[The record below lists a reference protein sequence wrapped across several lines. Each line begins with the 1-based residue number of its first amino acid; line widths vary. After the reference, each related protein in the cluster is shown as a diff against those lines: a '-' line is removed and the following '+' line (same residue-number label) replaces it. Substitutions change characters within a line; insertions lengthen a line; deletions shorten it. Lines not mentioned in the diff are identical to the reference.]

1 MADELTELKARYERL
16 NALYHVGNIIHSTLD
31 SQEAL
36 QLILAEAVRLMRASS
51 GSTALINPTT
61 GFLEILASKGL
72 PEKAA
77 ELKLRVGE
85 GITGWVARAG
95 KAARVGDVSRDRRY
109 IMIRP
114 DVRSELAVPL
124 EVNGEVRGV
133 LNVDSERRDAFSA
146 DDQELLEALAG
157 QAAKVI
163 HNTWLYE
170 QLRLK
175 AGLFQSLA
183 SVSQT
188 INSTLNLDDA
198 LKVITHEASAL
209 MRAKMCSL
217 KLLDESRQFLDLR
230 ASHGAS
236 ETYLS
241 QPRLS
246 VEESL
251 LGIVVR
257 RKKPI
262 QVQNVQ
268 LSSRYQSVEIARK
281 EGLVALLSV
290 PLLFAGEVIGALSVY
305 TGQPY
310 SFSNEE
316 IRILSALAELSAIA
330 IEKARLYERV
340 VDVEEQL
347 RQNEKLSAL
356 GLLAA
361 EVAHEIRNPLTVM
374 KMLYHSLDLKFPVD
388 DPRDKD
394 ARIIG
399 EKIDHL
405 NKIVEQILDFART
418 TEPELAPVNL
428 NDLIDELGQ
437 RLCAPPGH
445 ALHLLDRFSRQA
457 RKHLAEPERAIAG
470 DFVFLQH
477 VQRIV
482 DRLHVDAREAS
493 PDPADGIERTIV
505 HAAPFE
511 VGKTLV
517 DDFARLVGIFLRGIH
532 QAERSERQRDGFAD
546 LAVSDADHVET
557 AAAEIGDEPVG
568 IGDSCDD
575 AFGGDARFIF
585 AGKQA
590 HRRAPGGLRATD
602 ELRAVRSVA
611 RRRRGHGFAHGCVQT
626 VGQHL
631 EAGQRLQ
638 RHGAA
643 FAVQPAGRYHVA
655 TDAAD
660 RFFVVERGGGARLR
674 LIDHQT
680 HRVRADVDDGQQIGR

>member
-1 MADELTELKARYERL
+1 MKTPNFEPGEDEARMAHELAELKARHERL
-16 NALYHVGNIIHSTLD
+16 NSLYQVGNVIHSTLD

-36 QLILAEAVRLMRASS
+36 QLILSEAMRLMRATS
-51 GSTALINPTT
+51 GSAVLINPTT

-72 PEKAA
+72 PDKAA

-95 KAARVGDVSRDRRY
+95 KPARIGDVSSDPRY
-109 IMIRP
+109 IMVRP
-114 DVRSELAVPL
+114 EVRSELAVPL

-133 LNVDSERRDAFSA
+133 LNMDSDRRDAFSA
-146 DDQELLEALAG
+146 EDQALLEELAV

-163 HNTWLYE
+163 QNTWLYE

-198 LKVITHEASAL
+198 LKVITREASAL
-209 MRAKMCSL
+209 MRAKLCSL

-230 ASHGAS
+230 ASYGAS
-236 ETYLS
+236 EAYLS
-241 QPRLS
+241 QPRLG

-262 QVQNVQ
+262 QVENVQ
-268 LSSRYQSVEIARK
+268 LSTRYQSVEIARQ
-281 EGLVALLSV
+281 ESLVALLSV
-290 PLLFAGEVIGALSVY
+290 PLIFAGEAIGALSVY
-305 TGQPY
+305 TGEPY

-374 KMLYHSLDLKFPVD
+374 KMLYHSLDLKFPAG

-394 ARIIG
+394 ARIIS

-418 TEPELAPVNL
+418 TEPNLAPVNL
-428 NDLIDELGQ
+428 NDIIDELG
-437 RLCAPPGH
+437 
-445 ALHLLDRFSRQA
+445 LLVRHKLKNQNIQLVR
-457 RKHLAEPERAIAG
+457 HLAQKLPMVMGEAAQLEQAFLNLLLNAAEAMPRGGKLTVATRP
-470 DFVFLQH
+470 VFLPRSAAKPTYVAVEFKDTGQGMNEE
-477 VQRIV
+477 QR
-482 DRLHVDAREAS
+482 
-493 PDPADGIERTIV
+493 
-505 HAAPFE
+505 
-511 VGKTLV
+511 
-517 DDFARLVGIFLRGIH
+517 
-532 QAERSERQRDGFAD
+532 
-546 LAVSDADHVET
+546 
-557 AAAEIGDEPVG
+557 
-568 IGDSCDD
+568 
-575 AFGGDARFIF
+575 
-585 AGKQA
+585 
-590 HRRAPGGLRATD
+590 RRAF
-602 ELRAVRSVA
+602 RSVLRTTKAKGTGLGLAIVA
-611 RRRRGHGFAHGCVQT
+611 RVIETHDGKIKIKS
-626 VGQHL
+626 
-631 EAGQRLQ
+631 RLGEGTSV
-638 RHGAA
+638 HIMLP
-643 FAVQPAGRYHVA
+643 V
-655 TDAAD
+655 
-660 RFFVVERGGGARLR
+660 
-674 LIDHQT
+674 
-680 HRVRADVDDGQQIGR
+680 